1 MAKLAIISSHP
12 IQYNAPLFKLL
23 QQRNFITIKIFYTW
37 SQSQGGNIYDPGFGK
52 KIEWDIPLL
61 KGYDYTFVTNTSQK
75 PGTHHFNGI
84 INPTLNTEIEQWG
97 AEAVLVYGWAF
108 KSHLNC
114 LRHFHNKIPIL
125 FRGDSTLMGENFG
138 IKMIVRTLYLKWVYK
153 HIDYALYVG
162 TNNKKYY
169 LRHGIKEQQLYF
181 APHAIDN
188 DRFSANKAVF
198 KSEAAAWRKDLGI
211 AEDGI
216 VFLFA
221 GKLEIN
227 KNAQLLIKSYKKI
240 SHNNNIHLVI
250 VGNGVMEQR
259 LKKKYFY
266 LSNLHFTD
274 FQNQS
279 NMPVVYN
286 LGDVFVLPSKG
297 PVETWGLAINEAMA
311 CSKAI
316 IASNRCGGAI
326 DLVRN
331 NVNGFIF
338 KNNDEKDLAKKMEQ
352 IIISRDSMIKMG
364 ERSEEIIKDWNF
376 ENICKPIEKLLN
388 DYLKAKKKK

>member
-1 MAKLAIISSHP
+1 
-12 IQYNAPLFKLL
+12 
-23 QQRNFITIKIFYTW
+23 
-37 SQSQGGNIYDPGFGK
+37 
-52 KIEWDIPLL
+52 
-61 KGYDYTFVTNTSQK
+61 
-75 PGTHHFNGI
+75 
-84 INPTLNTEIEQWG
+84 
-97 AEAVLVYGWAF
+97 
-108 KSHLNC
+108 
-114 LRHFHNKIPIL
+114 
-125 FRGDSTLMGENFG
+125 MGENFG
-138 IKMIVRTLYLKWVYK
+138 IKMIVRTLFLKWVYK

-169 LRHGIKEQQLYF
+169 LRHGIKEEQLYF

-188 DRFSANKAVF
+188 DRYSVNKEIF
-198 KSEAAAWRKDLGI
+198 KTEAAAWRKNLGI
-211 AEDGI
+211 AQDAI

-227 KNAQLLIKSYKKI
+227 KNAQLLIKAYKEI
-240 SHNNNIHLVI
+240 SHNKNIHLVI

-279 NMPVVYN
+279 KMPVVYN
-286 LGDVFVLPSKG
+286 LGDILVLPSKG

-316 IASNRCGGAI
+316 IASNRCGAAI

-331 NVNGFIF
+331 NV
-338 KNNDEKDLAKKMEQ
+338 KNNDKKDLAKKMEQ
-352 IIISRDSMIKMG
+352 IIISRDSIIKMG
-364 ERSEEIIKDWNF
+364 ERSDEIIKDWNF
-376 ENICKPIEKLLN
+376 ENICKPIEEITGISK
-388 DYLKAKKKK
+388 